1 LQPGTD
7 LVTAVTLGTEGANRL
22 GAAPS
27 GNPLMQQQR
36 GGMGGPGGPGGGGGG
51 RGR

>member
-1 LQPGTD
+1 
-7 LVTAVTLGTEGANRL
+7 VTLGTEGVNRA

-36 GGMGGPGGPGGGGGG
+36 GGMQGG
-51 RGR
+51 RGGH